1 VTAPHDAP
9 AADSPQLVLPTAPSA
24 LQLPHV
30 WEEVF
35 AGGRV
40 QRLTPTVPTAL
51 PVPAPTPLPAPVP
64 FAADDF
70 GCSCHSCLYAREQ
83 ELERGQ
89 EQELWE
95 LVQEREQILVCMRRL
110 LRAVEKADVWEL
122 LHDSSPTR
130 RG

>member
-1 VTAPHDAP
+1 VTAPHDVP
-9 AADSPQLVLPTAPSA
+9 AADGAPSA

-40 QRLTPTVPTAL
+40 QRLAA
-51 PVPAPTPLPAPVP
+51 PVPPVPVPTPLPAPVP
-64 FAADDF
+64 LADDDS
-70 GCSCHSCLYAREQ
+70 GCTCHSCLYAQEQ
-83 ELERGQ
+83 EL

-110 LRAVEKADVWEL
+110 LRAVEKVDVWEL
-122 LHDSSPTR
+122 LHDSSPAHR
-130 RG
+130 R